1 MPRYV
6 DISINI
12 KGVWHANSIYLS
24 KLQVNTVTNIEVIRQ
39 FVFSHNNNIG
49 ADIRI
54 YLPEKVIIH
63 RGR

>member
-6 DISINI
+6 DISINH

-39 FVFSHNNNIG
+39 YVFSHNNNMG
-49 ADIRI
+49 VDIRI
-54 YLPEKVIIH
+54 YLPAKVIIH